1 MFGRRRTES
10 RPNSDRDRAARLA
23 EVFEQ
28 HRWVAPAWADRGD
41 ETRHEAVG
49 SAPWSVDGAG
59 ATRTAT
65 VGAVGEPDCIEIDE
79 SGVATVLGAQWCIE
93 WWIRTQAG
101 WIRPAGR
108 AGVRQSRIGGTPLL
122 ETRLSIGS
130 GDDVTT
136 QVGAVTGPA
145 ALATMEFRNHSDAP
159 VAVALIVRPF
169 TLSGLGRIK
178 SVGVD
183 GRYVTID
190 GRRAVQIPAAPSDV
204 RVGVGGVDSARQ
216 LMDQDETA
224 SPSKVEFAADQ
235 SCEFG
240 LANIAVVF
248 PLNHV
253 EARTVVIARDP
264 EGSLPEVAQPAAV
277 PDMAA
282 LERGWSAQTGQGVS
296 LRSAEQ
302 TWTDAWPVLK
312 LCTLSTA
319 RSAGID
325 LDAIAAGQAGLTDMA
340 DARSGLRGDAFAE
353 TIGAYADWW
362 CWSAGLTDAG
372 LGRYCDELL
381 VGVPSIQRK
390 SGAFDA
396 VDPNAAT
403 AVVTAAI
410 ARRLVLSPNAP
421 LAEALEMNLVTA
433 VHDLERAAKKTLPA
447 EVLTAMAAAARWL
460 ALLWSPAGEAVPGTE
475 DDQKGSDMAAL
486 AADWQVRIDPAA
498 ITSPFARW
506 IGLDGGV
513 LNPADIGPSVTA
525 RELGDAPWVT
535 LVGGTRSAWG
545 TAVLAASELAAGRGD
560 ATARLT
566 ELLAVGR
573 DVRTWPTTL
582 HPSRTAAAGGVG
594 DDQVVLAIICSAIR
608 TALTRVTAAGSR
620 GAVAASPILPSAWL
634 GAPQGIRHVPV
645 PGGAVSWE
653 VRWHDDRPAILWESA
668 GADFPALT
676 APGLDSGWS
685 AQAANGEALLAQNDL
700 LTALMRDVDRPQAID
715 IPDPDSTAGTDDGSV
730 GHDGEAHSEPD
741 GSSRGHDI
749 DPPSSFI

>member
-1 MFGRRRTES
+1 
-10 RPNSDRDRAARLA
+10 
-23 EVFEQ
+23 
-28 HRWVAPAWADRGD
+28 
-41 ETRHEAVG
+41 
-49 SAPWSVDGAG
+49 
-59 ATRTAT
+59 
-65 VGAVGEPDCIEIDE
+65 VGAVGEPECVEIDE
-79 SGVATVLGAQWCIE
+79 SGVATVSGARWCIE

-108 AGVRQSRIGGTPLL
+108 AGVRQSRIGGTPLV

-130 GDDVTT
+130 GDDVTM
-136 QVGAVTGPA
+136 QLGAVTGPVP
-145 ALATMEFRNHSDAP
+145 LATMEFRNHSDAP
-159 VAVALIVRPF
+159 VAVALLVRPF
-169 TLSGLGRIK
+169 TLSGLGRID

-183 GRYVTID
+183 GRHVTID
-190 GRRAVQIPAAPSDV
+190 GRRVVQIPAAPSDV

-224 SPSKVEFAADQ
+224 SPTKVEFAADQ
-235 SCEFG
+235 RCEFG

-264 EGSLPEVAQPAAV
+264 EGSLPDVAETATV

-282 LERGWSAQTGQGVS
+282 LEQGWSAQTAQGVS

-312 LCTLSTA
+312 LCGLSAA
-319 RSAGID
+319 RNVGID
-325 LDAIAAGQAGLTDMA
+325 LDAIAAGQAGLTDMV
-340 DARSGLRGDAFAE
+340 DPRSGLRGDAFAE
-353 TIGAYADWW
+353 KIGVYADWW
-362 CWSAGLTDAG
+362 CWLAGLTDVG

-396 VDPNAAT
+396 ADPTAAA

-433 VHDLERAAKKTLPA
+433 VHYLERAARKDLSA
-447 EVLTAMAAAARWL
+447 ELLTAMAAAGRWL
-460 ALLWSPAGEAVPGTE
+460 ALLWSSAAEPSPGTE
-475 DDQKGSDMAAL
+475 EDAKGSDMAAL
-486 AADWQVRIDPAA
+486 AADWQARIDVEA

-513 LNPADIGPSVTA
+513 LEPADQASSAAG
-525 RELGDAPWVT
+525 RERGDSTWVT
-535 LVGGTRSAWG
+535 LPSGARSVWG
-545 TAVLAASELAAGRGD
+545 TAVLAASDLAAGRGE
-560 ATARLT
+560 ATALLT
-566 ELLAVGR
+566 ELLTVGR

-582 HPSRTAAAGGVG
+582 QATRANAAGGVG
-594 DDQVVLAIICSAIR
+594 DDQVVFAVICSAIR
-608 TALTRVTAAGSR
+608 AALTRVTAAGSR
-620 GAVAASPILPSAWL
+620 GAVSASPILPSAWL

-668 GADFPALT
+668 GADVPALT
-676 APGLDSGWS
+676 APGLDAGWC
-685 AQAANGEALLAQNDL
+685 APEANGEALLAQNDL
-700 LTALMRDVDRPQAID
+700 LTALMRDVDRPQALD
-715 IPDPDSTAGTDDGSV
+715 IRESDARASTDDSSV
-730 GHDGEAHSEPD
+730 GSDGDARRGSD
-741 GSSRGHDI
+741 GPQSRGDEI